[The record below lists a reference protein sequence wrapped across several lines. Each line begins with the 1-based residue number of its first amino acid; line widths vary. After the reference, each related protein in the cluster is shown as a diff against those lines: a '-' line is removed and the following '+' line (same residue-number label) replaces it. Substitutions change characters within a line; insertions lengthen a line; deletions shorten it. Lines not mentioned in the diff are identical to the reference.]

1 MVDPLQL
8 RRRQLT
14 LLLWI
19 VVIILYVYLSYD
31 YIHVRTS
38 DGQLGSY
45 LDYLVQE
52 AGNSNRPAKEVR
64 DLILV
69 KAEELSLP
77 LRGDQI
83 KISGERQ
90 NMQVSLSYDVDI
102 EFPFLQRVIYHKVF
116 DHQAAYHQAR

>member
-8 RRRQLT
+8 RKRRLT

-45 LDYLVQE
+45 LDYVVQE
-52 AGNSNRPAKEVR
+52 AGNSNRPPKEVR

-102 EFPFLQRVIYHKVF
+102 QFPFLQRVIYHKIF
-116 DHQAAYHQAR
+116 DHQASYHQAR